1 MDSQEEWIDKPLD
14 PYSATSTMFQSN
26 PFSMW
31 NKQGYVTFKMNVTK
45 IIYMVYFPEKRKL
58 DSRNTGIWVKLGE
71 TLKYFTTPNVT
82 EQKKPSYKL

>member
-14 PYSATSTMFQSN
+14 AYSATSTMFQSN

-45 IIYMVYFPEKRKL
+45 IIDMVYFPEKRKL